1 MTMALS
7 NAYLRCLIPRI
18 VLVGYVICLCPT
30 NIFIRYISRSI
41 PSLYGRLD
49 FFQFT
54 VFSSHQIGNSWVV
67 PKEGFH
73 LSPLTNAGLRFALHT
88 QPEVDLRFC
97 LAPASHKRRLGI
109 STHTSLERSST
120 WYLCITELGL

>member
-18 VLVGYVICLCPT
+18 VLLGYVICLCPT
-30 NIFIRYISRSI
+30 NIFICYISRSI
-41 PSLYGRLD
+41 PSLYSRLD

-54 VFSSHQIGNSWVV
+54 AFSSHQIGNSWVV

-73 LSPLTNAGLRFALHT
+73 LLPLTDAGLRFASHT
-88 QPEVDLRFC
+88 QPEVDLQFC
-97 LAPASHKRRLGI
+97 LAPASRKRRLGI
-109 STHTSLERSST
+109 STHTSLEHGST
-120 WYLCITELGL
+120 WYLCITELKP